1 MEWKMPN
8 LSVKMKK
15 ETLDELDRIEELL
28 GIDRA
33 TIVRKVIDTGIEQ
46 QKIEVA
52 IDLYQKGDTLE
63 RAADISGA
71 SLWDLFDELKNR
83 GITSKF
89 NINIDEEKET
99 YIHIFAKDNKDLAR
113 KIRDL

>member
-1 MEWKMPN
+1 MTN
-8 LSVKMKK
+8 LSVRMKK
-15 ETLDELDRIEELL
+15 ETIDELDRIAKLL

-33 TIVRKVIDTGIEQ
+33 TIVRKIIDTGIEQ

-63 RAADISGA
+63 RAANISGA

-89 NINIDEEKET
+89 DIDQEKET
-99 YIHIFAKDNKDLAR
+99 YFEVFGKNNKVLRD

>member
-1 MEWKMPN
+1 MTN
-8 LSVKMKK
+8 LSVRMKK
-15 ETLDELDRIEELL
+15 ETLDELDRIAELL

-33 TIVRKVIDTGIEQ
+33 TIVRKIIATGIEQ

-52 IDLYQKGDTLE
+52 IDLYQKGKTLE
-63 RAADISGA
+63 KAANISGA

-89 NINIDEEKET
+89 NIDQEKET
-99 YIHIFAKDNKDLAR
+99 YLRIFGKDNEALRDKIGDLQ
-113 KIRDL
+113 

>member
-1 MEWKMPN
+1 MTN
-8 LSVKMKK
+8 LSVRMKK
-15 ETLDELDRIEELL
+15 ETIDELDRIAKLL

-33 TIVRKVIDTGIEQ
+33 TIVRKIIDTGIEQ

-63 RAADISGA
+63 RAANISGA

-89 NINIDEEKET
+89 DIDQEKET
-99 YIHIFAKDNKDLAR
+99 YIEVFGKNNKVLRD

>member
-1 MEWKMPN
+1 MTN
-8 LSVKMKK
+8 LSVRMKK
-15 ETLDELDRIEELL
+15 ETLDELDRIAELL

-33 TIVRKVIDTGIEQ
+33 TIVRKIINTGIEQ

-63 RAADISGA
+63 RAANISGA
-71 SLWDLFDELKNR
+71 SLWDLFDEMKNR

-89 NINIDEEKET
+89 DIDQEKET
-99 YIHIFAKDNKDLAR
+99 YLHVFGKINEDLKE
-113 KIRDL
+113 KIRDLQ